1 MDRIRLAAELVEC
14 AQTGKAGAHL
24 TDAALA
30 MGRANLESAA
40 EVLVTWLAGRASQ
53 DRPWKL
59 RLHEPPG
66 KYPHVERLLAECA
79 AMSLLF
85 HVIDGRVDFADDIPT
100 GERRSIEMFARTHF
114 KPVVEH

>member
-1 MDRIRLAAELVEC
+1 
-14 AQTGKAGAHL
+14 L

-30 MGRANLESAA
+30 MGRANLKSAA
-40 EVLVTWLAGRASQ
+40 EVLVNWLAGRT
-53 DRPWKL
+53 L